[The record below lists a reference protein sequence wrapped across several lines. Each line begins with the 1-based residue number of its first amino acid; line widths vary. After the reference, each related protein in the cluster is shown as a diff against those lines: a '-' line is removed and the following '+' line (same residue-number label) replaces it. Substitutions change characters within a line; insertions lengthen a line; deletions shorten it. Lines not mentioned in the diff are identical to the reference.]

1 LQTEKYTSY
10 EGELSFDIL
19 NRRKEQ
25 FKDIIYS
32 YINSLHSEY
41 LCQNNIDNFDPF
53 KHNTWHSGF
62 ELSKINCL
70 PFFYMKEKPSS
81 QVTTLRE
88 LKKEVHANNLVN
100 EALDLIAKKDD
111 SLKEKQEIKKTGL
124 PNEENNLKS
133 LLSNDLYQKVN

>member
-1 LQTEKYTSY
+1 
-10 EGELSFDIL
+10 
-19 NRRKEQ
+19 
-25 FKDIIYS
+25 
-32 YINSLHSEY
+32 
-41 LCQNNIDNFDPF
+41 
-53 KHNTWHSGF
+53 
-62 ELSKINCL
+62 
-70 PFFYMKEKPSS
+70 MKEKPSS

-100 EALDLIAKKDD
+100 EDLDLIAKKDD